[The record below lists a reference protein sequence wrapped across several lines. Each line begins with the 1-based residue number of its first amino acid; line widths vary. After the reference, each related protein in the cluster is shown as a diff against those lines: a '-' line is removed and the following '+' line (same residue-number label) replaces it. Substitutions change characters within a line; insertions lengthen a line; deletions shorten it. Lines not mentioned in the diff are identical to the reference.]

1 MATES
6 SEATSSSEAIS
17 EFIHTPFYCEENIYF
32 LCKKLCENGKANADG
47 SDLFVVFISNEKKA
61 VGFLSNVF
69 TKFVLLIWDNGHLAA
84 SFKKCH
90 SMYVQRKR
98 DGDDDETSST
108 LVWDMDSSLPFPSPL
123 DSYLSETTRP
133 SFELFSDFQRF
144 YRVVHAPVFLR
155 GFASDRSH
163 MKDSAGNWNAQPPA
177 YEPVV
182 AEDGTVNNLK
192 EYMDI
197 HAPTETVAI
206 DELTK
211 MVLRQDQK
219 HGVVLKESQV
229 KEFFSQLN
237 VTNALSD

>member
-1 MATES
+1 MAAES
-6 SEATSSSEAIS
+6 SEATSSSAAIS

-61 VGFLSNVF
+61 IPLWNQKASTRADGV
-69 TKFVLLIWDNGHLAA
+69 VLWDYHVILI
-84 SFKKCH
+84 
-90 SMYVQRKR
+90 QRKR

-133 SFELFSDFQRF
+133 SFELFSDFLRF

-177 YEPVV
+177 YEPIT

-211 MVLRQDQK
+211 MVFRQDQK

-237 VTNALSD
+237 VTNAPSD